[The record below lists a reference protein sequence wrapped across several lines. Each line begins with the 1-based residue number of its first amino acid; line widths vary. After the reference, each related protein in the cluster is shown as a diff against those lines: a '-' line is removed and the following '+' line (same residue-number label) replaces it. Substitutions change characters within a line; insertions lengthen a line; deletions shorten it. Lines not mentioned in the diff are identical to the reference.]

1 MILQAA
7 TTKAQKNDQIKY
19 VLPDNVETFIDS
31 SIRAQK
37 GSSAFYFLLNKDSVY
52 SISIGSY
59 SKKDEKNI
67 LKWVKQTNRFLIV
80 NKKVYPLIFDYDLK
94 FATVDSNIGEFGKRE
109 GNIKRVSLM
118 LHGITIFFKSDGTI
132 IKTENW

>member
-31 SIRAQK
+31 SIRARK
-37 GSSAFYFLLNKDSVY
+37 ASSAFYFLLNKDSVY

-59 SKKDEKNI
+59 NKKDEKNI

-118 LHGITIFFKSDGTI
+118 LHGLTIFFKSDGTI